1 MKNKNMIIGIGF
13 LVLAYV
19 LYKQSKK
26 KAPAQPQTQPQQQDD
41 TMVSQYNIVPLPD
54 LKNYRFQTIVPTT
67 LMGNTTTTTPLI
79 IAMPTR

>member
-1 MKNKNMIIGIGF
+1 MKNNNIIIGLGF

-26 KAPAQPQTQPQQQDD
+26 KVPAQSQAQPQQQDEG
-41 TMVSQYNIVPLPD
+41 MVSQYNIIPLPD
-54 LKNYRFQTIVPTT
+54 LKNYRFQTLTPTT
-67 LMGNTTTTTPLI
+67 IMGNTTTTTPII